1 MADFCNKCAP
11 EMWGPE
17 TPADID
23 ILQIVENLEYDT
35 YVPCICEGCGLLG
48 IGKDEDG
55 ETLLAVFDPTR
66 EKAEVTGGI
75 PVIWMKYEE
84 FMALPPENI

>member
-1 MADFCNKCAP
+1 MADLCNKCAP

-55 ETLLAVFDPTR
+55 NPQLAVLDSTR
-66 EKAEVTGGI
+66 ERTVKGI
-75 PVIWMKYEE
+75 PVNWMSYEE
-84 FMALPPENI
+84 FMALPLKN